1 MRMDTERQTNDA
13 PRSRFMKTI
22 ITVIAVAAVVTLVG
36 VVSYRLSS
44 DALAII
50 IGVVLGLAALI
61 PTLVMMAIF
70 LRRGQG
76 DEEPKPMYQPQPPVI
91 VVSGGYGPP
100 MMQQPQQA
108 ALPDP
113 SQALIPAPP
122 AQPPR
127 KFRMMGY
134 ESTEAVDLQE
144 HEWAAY

>member
-1 MRMDTERQTNDA
+1 
-13 PRSRFMKTI
+13 MKTI
-22 ITVIAVAAVVTLVG
+22 IAVVSAAAVATLVG
-36 VVSYRLSS
+36 VIAYRLSS

-50 IGVVLGLAALI
+50 VGVILGLVALI
-61 PTLVMMAIF
+61 PTLFMVAIL
-70 LRRGQG
+70 LRRNQA
-76 DEEPKPMYQPQPPVI
+76 DEEPRPMYQPQPPVV
-91 VVSGGYGPP
+91 VVSGGYPTP
-100 MMQQPQQA
+100 FAQQPQQA

-134 ESTEAVDLQE
+134 ESTEALDMQE

>member
-1 MRMDTERQTNDA
+1 
-13 PRSRFMKTI
+13 MKTI
-22 ITVIAVAAVVTLVG
+22 ITVVTAVAVMTLVG
-36 VVSYRLSS
+36 VVAYRLSS

-50 IGVVLGLAALI
+50 VGVVLGLAALI
-61 PTLVMMAIF
+61 PTLVMVAIL
-70 LRRGQG
+70 LRRNQ
-76 DEEPKPMYQPQPPVI
+76 DDAEPKPMYQPQPPVV
-91 VVSGGYGPP
+91 VVSGGYASP

-113 SQALIPAPP
+113 TQALIPAPP

>member
-1 MRMDTERQTNDA
+1 
-13 PRSRFMKTI
+13 MKTI
-22 ITVIAVAAVVTLVG
+22 ITIVIAAAVVTLVG
-36 VVSYRLSS
+36 VVAYRLSS

-50 IGVVLGLAALI
+50 IGVVLGLAALV
-61 PTLVMMAIF
+61 PTLVMVAIL
-70 LRRGQG
+70 LRRSQM
-76 DEEPKPMYQPQPPVI
+76 DAEPKPMYQPQPPVV
-91 VVSGGYGPP
+91 VVSGGYAAP

-108 ALPDP
+108 ALPNP

-134 ESTEAVDLQE
+134 ESTESVDLQE

>member
-1 MRMDTERQTNDA
+1 
-13 PRSRFMKTI
+13 MKAVITI
-22 ITVIAVAAVVTLVG
+22 VITVAVATLVG
-36 VVSYRLSS
+36 VVAYRLSS

-50 IGVVLGLAALI
+50 IGVVLGLAALV
-61 PTLVMMAIF
+61 PTLVMVAIL
-70 LRRGQG
+70 LRRSQT
-76 DEEPKPMYQPQPPVI
+76 ETEPKPMYQPQPPVI
-91 VVSGGYGPP
+91 VVSGGYPSA

-134 ESTEAVDLQE
+134 EATESVDLQD

>member
-1 MRMDTERQTNDA
+1 
-13 PRSRFMKTI
+13 MKTI
-22 ITVIAVAAVVTLVG
+22 LTIIIAVAVATLVG
-36 VVSYRLSS
+36 AVAYRLSS

-50 IGVVLGLAALI
+50 VGVVLGLAALI
-61 PTLVMMAIF
+61 PTLVMVAIL
-70 LRRGQG
+70 LRRGQT
-76 DEEPKPMYQPQPPVI
+76 EPEPRPVQQPQPPVI
-91 VVSGGYGPP
+91 VVSSGFPAQ

-134 ESTEAVDLQE
+134 EATESVDLQDS
-144 HEWAAY
+144 EWAAY

>member
-1 MRMDTERQTNDA
+1 
-13 PRSRFMKTI
+13 MKTV
-22 ITVIAVAAVVTLVG
+22 ITIIAVAAVVTLVG

-61 PTLVMMAIF
+61 PTLVMVAIM
-70 LRRGQG
+70 LRRGQTE
-76 DEEPKPMYQPQPPVI
+76 EEPKPMYQPQPPVI

-100 MMQQPQQA
+100 MMQPQQA

-134 ESTEAVDLQE
+134 ESTEAVDLQD

>member
-1 MRMDTERQTNDA
+1 MDANGRTDIQ
-13 PRSRFMKTI
+13 SRRNYMKAVITI
-22 ITVIAVAAVVTLVG
+22 VITVAVATLVG
-36 VVSYRLSS
+36 VVAYRLSS

-50 IGVVLGLAALI
+50 IGVVLGLAALV
-61 PTLVMMAIF
+61 PTLVMVAIL
-70 LRRGQG
+70 LRRSQT
-76 DEEPKPMYQPQPPVI
+76 ETEPKPMYQPQPPVI
-91 VVSGGYGPP
+91 VVSGGYPSA

-134 ESTEAVDLQE
+134 EATESVDLQD